1 MVKSTLNH
9 EPDGSE
15 EDYRYVQYGRDVSEE
30 VASELEARLIKDP
43 KDLRARLSLI
53 GYYRQLPE
61 EQKEPAKAI
70 IHILWMV
77 DHRPADFVC
86 YTLSLGKEFTEEQY
100 NEFEKRW
107 TEQVRLHPNDDK
119 IAGNAGSALA
129 HRNRSLSWQCFK
141 QAQALN
147 PIEPRWTRRL
157 AKRARYEAL
166 NGNLIDRVHYAQIAI
181 DETEKYFKLEDSRG
195 EQIGMRIDMTPV
207 AIEFGYLKQAR
218 LWSNWLLECTRNS
231 TFRIWV
237 QTAWLFLA
245 RIEMIE
251 GQTKKSKTMLRRA
264 LASLKTDEHSH
275 IASGHQMMAAL
286 DKLLESGERTIV
298 VEALRIC
305 VDKGFEDRK
314 EQLQEWLRLVE
325 QGENPKLEWGGLQ

>member
-15 EDYRYVQYGRDVSEE
+15 EDYHYVQNGRDFSAE

-53 GYYRQLPE
+53 GHYQRLPE
-61 EQKEPAKAI
+61 EKKDPANALT
-70 IHILWMV
+70 HLLWMV
-77 DHRPADFVC
+77 DNRPTDFVC
-86 YTLSLGKEFTEEQY
+86 YTLSLGREFTDEQY

-129 HRNRSLSWQCFK
+129 HRNRSLSWQYFK

-157 AKRARYEAL
+157 AKRARFEAL
-166 NGNLIDRVHYAQIAI
+166 NGNLAERVHNAQVAIA
-181 DETEKYFKLEDSRG
+181 EAEKYFKLEDTTG
-195 EQIGMRIDMTPV
+195 EQIGTRLELTPV

-218 LWSNWLLECTRNS
+218 QWSNWLLERTRNS
-231 TFRIWV
+231 TFRLWV

-245 RIEMIE
+245 RIEIIE
-251 GQTKKSKTMLRRA
+251 GQPQKSKTMLRRA
-264 LASLKTDEHSH
+264 LVSLKADEYSH
-275 IASGHQMMAAL
+275 IASGHQMVATL
-286 DKLLESGERTIV
+286 DKLLESGERKVV
-298 VEALRIC
+298 VEALRVC
-305 VDKGFEDRK
+305 VDKGTEDRR
-314 EQLQEWLRLVE
+314 EQLQEWLKLVE
-325 QGENPKLEWGGLQ
+325 QGENPKLEWSGLR